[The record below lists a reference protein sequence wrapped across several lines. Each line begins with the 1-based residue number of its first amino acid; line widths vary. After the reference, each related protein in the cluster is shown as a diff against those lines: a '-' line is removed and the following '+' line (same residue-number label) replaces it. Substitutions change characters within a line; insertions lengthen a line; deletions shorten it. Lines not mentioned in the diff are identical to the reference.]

1 MKRVIL
7 LVAASLFFDVVAAKS
22 VQSNLDDDLLLIFSQ
37 SQSRDLGRQGTY
49 NYSAYSRA
57 KSIGFLQNIP
67 LTPTISVGLGLMFG
81 GMEIEVETQLS
92 TVRIRVSDIDIDGL
106 LGVNAQIEFAD
117 IIPYLSLAYYRED
130 RKQQLSFS
138 ANTGIKLLRL
148 ASVSVGLEGEVG
160 DLLERQDG
168 VVSSLADQIRQ
179 NLEDY
184 YLDPVIK
191 IDLNYV
197 FN

>member
-7 LVAASLFFDVVAAKS
+7 LIAASLFFDVVAAKS

-117 IIPYLSLAYYRED
+117 IIPYLNLAYYLED

-138 ANTGIKLLRL
+138 ASAGIKLLRL
-148 ASVSVGLEGEVG
+148 ASVSVGLDGEVG

-179 NLEDY
+179 NLDDY
-184 YLDPVIK
+184 YLEPVIK

>member
-22 VQSNLDDDLLLIFSQ
+22 VQSNLDDNLLLIFSQ
-37 SQSRDLGRQGTY
+37 SQSRDLGRRGTY
-49 NYSAYSRA
+49 NYSAYSRE
-57 KSIGFLQNIP
+57 KSIGFMQNIP
-67 LTPTISVGLGLMFG
+67 LTPTISVGL
-81 GMEIEVETQLS
+81 
-92 TVRIRVSDIDIDGL
+92 D
-106 LGVNAQIEFAD
+106 
-117 IIPYLSLAYYRED
+117 
-130 RKQQLSFS
+130 
-138 ANTGIKLLRL
+138 
-148 ASVSVGLEGEVG
+148 GEVG

-179 NLEDY
+179 NLDDY
-184 YLDPVIK
+184 YLEPVIK

>member
-7 LVAASLFFDVVAAKS
+7 LIAASLFFDVVAAKS

-106 LGVNAQIEFAD
+106 LGVNAKIEFAD
-117 IIPYLSLAYYRED
+117 IIPYLNLAYYRED

-138 ANTGIKLLRL
+138 ASAGIKLLRL
-148 ASVSVGLEGEVG
+148 ASVSVGLDGEVG

-179 NLEDY
+179 NLDDY
-184 YLDPVIK
+184 YLEPVIK